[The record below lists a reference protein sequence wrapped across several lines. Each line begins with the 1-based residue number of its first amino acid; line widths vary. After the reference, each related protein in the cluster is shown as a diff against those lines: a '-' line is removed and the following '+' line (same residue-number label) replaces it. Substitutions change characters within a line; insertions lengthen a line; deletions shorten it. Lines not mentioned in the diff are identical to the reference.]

1 MISIADIKKERTRFL
16 TEVKRMATD
25 QELLQVYIFH
35 YSYFYKNETN

>member
-25 QELLQVYIFH
+25 QELLKVNITLH
-35 YSYFYKNETN
+35 YSYNFKN